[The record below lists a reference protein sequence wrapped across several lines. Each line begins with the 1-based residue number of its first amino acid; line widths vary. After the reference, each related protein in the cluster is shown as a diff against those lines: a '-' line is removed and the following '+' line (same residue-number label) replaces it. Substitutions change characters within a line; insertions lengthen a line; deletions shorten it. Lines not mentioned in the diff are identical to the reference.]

1 MLELKSFRTKV
12 ARRIFTLYILCA
24 ILPVLALATVSYIIV
39 KDQLQEQSQKRL
51 RREAKALGLSIYEK
65 LSLLSA
71 EMKILCSN
79 LDHYTSREKGNSAQD
94 LTAQWGGRFTSL
106 GVIKPGGGYD
116 AILGD
121 KRKVPTFSDPEA
133 RHMRSGKVLLL
144 DEPVQGKRPR
154 LFLFLGSSP
163 EHPKRGI
170 IMAEIKGSSFWE
182 VAEGR
187 PPLSEFS
194 VLGPTKEVLFSTSPI
209 PPTVLAQVHDRASDT
224 HSGYF
229 KWEQRDDTFYAS
241 YWALFLEANYLT
253 PQWVIVL
260 GEPEEVVFGSMASFK
275 MYFPMILFLS
285 LGMVLLLSIN
295 SIRKSMG
302 PIEILKEAT
311 QKVAE
316 GDFGRVVEID
326 TEDEFENL
334 GDSFNEM
341 SKRLEETQDLLT
353 RTAKMS
359 TMGQMAAGI
368 FHEVK
373 QPLSAIS
380 GLLQLSM
387 REDHSEKEKK
397 RLKTVMLAVNRLNTI
412 LESFKSFSRTSEE
425 KYEGIFIHLVLDQI
439 VELFRHQLKGKSIEC
454 IYEKAKSI
462 HPVLGDDQS
471 LQQVFS
477 NLIMNAADALE
488 EKGDGKRAIRI
499 AIFEKTDNVIVE
511 IEDNGCGISKEVKE
525 KLFDPFFSTKGPTKG
540 TGLGMSI
547 VESILHRHNATID
560 LYSEVD
566 VGSKFTLTFPILTT
580 IPRPADKSDS

>member
-39 KDQLQEQSQKRL
+39 KDQLQVQSQKRL
-51 RREAKALGLSIYEK
+51 RREAKALGLSIYGK

-79 LDHYTSREKGNSAQD
+79 LDHYTSGEKRNSAQD
-94 LTAQWGGRFTSL
+94 LTAQWGERFTSL

-116 AILGD
+116 ALLGD
-121 KRKVPTFSDPEA
+121 KRQAPTFSDPET
-133 RHMRSGKVLLL
+133 RHIRSGKVLLL
-144 DEPVQGKRPR
+144 DEAVKGKRPR
-154 LFLFLGSSP
+154 LLLFLGASP
-163 EHPKRGI
+163 EHAKQGI
-170 IMAEIKGSSFWE
+170 LMAEIKGSSFWE

-187 PPLSEFS
+187 PPLSEFA
-194 VLGPTKEVLFSTSPI
+194 VLGPTKKALFSTSPI
-209 PPTVLAQVHDRASDT
+209 PPTVLGEVQNRAADT

-229 KWEQRDDTFYAS
+229 KWEQRDGTIYAS
-241 YWALFLEANYLT
+241 YWALFLEANYHT

-260 GEPEEVVFGSMASFK
+260 GEPEEIVFGPMSSFK
-275 MYFPMILFLS
+275 MYFPLILFLS
-285 LGMVLLLSIN
+285 LGMVLLVSIN

-316 GDFGRVVEID
+316 GDFGHVVEID
-326 TEDEFENL
+326 TGDEFENL
-334 GDSFNEM
+334 GDSFNGM
-341 SKRLEETQDLLT
+341 SKRLEETQHLLA

-380 GLLQLSM
+380 GLLQLSLG
-387 REDHSEKEKK
+387 EDRSEKEKK

-439 VELFRHQLKGKSIEC
+439 VELFRHQLKGKGIEC
-454 IYEKAKSI
+454 IYEKAKSM

-488 EKGDGKRAIRI
+488 EKGDKKRAIRI
-499 AIFEKTDNVIVE
+499 AIFEKTDDVIVE
-511 IEDNGCGISKEVKE
+511 IEDNGSGIPEEVRE
-525 KLFDPFFSTKGPTKG
+525 KLFDPFFSTKDPDKG

-547 VESILHRHNATID
+547 VESILHRHNAMID

-566 VGSKFTLTFPILTT
+566 VGTKFTLTFPIMTT

>member
-1 MLELKSFRTKV
+1 MLERKSFRTKV

-39 KDQLQEQSQKRL
+39 KDQLQVQSQKRL
-51 RREAKALGLSIYEK
+51 HREAKALGLSIYDK

-94 LTAQWGGRFTSL
+94 LTAEWGGRFTSL

-121 KRKVPTFSDPEA
+121 KRKVPTFSEPEA
-133 RHMRSGKVLLL
+133 RHIRSGKVLLL
-144 DEPVQGKRPR
+144 DEAVRGKRPR
-154 LFLFLGSSP
+154 LFLFLGSAH
-163 EHPKRGI
+163 EHPKQGI
-170 IMAEIKGSSFWE
+170 LMAEIRGSYFWE

-209 PPTVLAQVHDRASDT
+209 PPTVLAQVHARASDT

-229 KWEQRDDTFYAS
+229 KWERRDDTFYAS
-241 YWALFLEANYLT
+241 YWALFLEANYLA

-285 LGMVLLLSIN
+285 LGMVFLLSIN

-316 GDFGRVVEID
+316 GDFGHVVEID

-387 REDHSEKEKK
+387 REDRSEKEKK
-397 RLKTVMLAVNRLNTI
+397 RLKTIMLAVNRLNTI

-488 EKGDGKRAIRI
+488 EKGSGKRAIRI

-560 LYSEVD
+560 LYSEVG
-566 VGSKFTLTFPILTT
+566 VGSKFTLTFPALAT